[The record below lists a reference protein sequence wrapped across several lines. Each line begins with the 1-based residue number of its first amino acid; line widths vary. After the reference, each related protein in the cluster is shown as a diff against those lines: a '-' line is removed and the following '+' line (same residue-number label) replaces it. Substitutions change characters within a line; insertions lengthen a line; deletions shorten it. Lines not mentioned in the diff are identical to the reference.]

1 MARLVV
7 EKTSSC
13 FLVAHLVSNRS
24 LSADLDSLG
33 TDPLAYFE
41 PLLEESVCIKSLSA
55 VCVEVPALAKEVC
68 EEPVEIAKRTRAGV
82 HIINKRGLNAKSKNE
97 PLQFPSHLLHSLPAT
112 LTLSVKRSLPLA
124 SPVQPL
130 PQRPQRAYGSSEAPL
145 NEYEPVLFEMNGLLP
160 VAALLQIGPYV
171 VPLLVLRF
179 VVDKTGRF
187 LALVTCPWSK
197 SRRVFSLFHFFK
209 NMLHLLHQMDK
220 DARLALLQKFGDS
233 QVLFFLS
240 FFLQNIQ
247 KHFAQRS
254 AYNHFFLLLGGVC
267 FKFSETWTHVDV
279 GNLWCGKLPFGVVE
293 CVCCQDFVPQTGV
306 RHV

>member
-1 MARLVV
+1 M
-7 EKTSSC
+7 
-13 FLVAHLVSNRS
+13 
-24 LSADLDSLG
+24 
-33 TDPLAYFE
+33 
-41 PLLEESVCIKSLSA
+41 
-55 VCVEVPALAKEVC
+55 EVPALAKEVF

-97 PLQFPSHLLHSLPAT
+97 PLQFPSHLLPNLPAT

-145 NEYEPVLFEMNGLLP
+145 NEYEQVLFEMNGLLP

-233 QVLFFLS
+233 QVLFFE
-240 FFLQNIQ
+240 FFLQTFKNTSRSARRTTTSSCCLEAFALSSRRLGRTSTLETCGAEN
-247 KHFAQRS
+247 HFAFWRCRMRVLPGLRTANWGS
-254 AYNHFFLLLGGVC
+254 ACL
-267 FKFSETWTHVDV
+267 T
-279 GNLWCGKLPFGVVE
+279 
-293 CVCCQDFVPQTGV
+293 
-306 RHV
+306 